1 MTTVTRE
8 KPAKTLPQI
17 GRGDVV
23 FAAVAL
29 LVCLLALV
37 IKVSGIA

>member
-8 KPAKTLPQI
+8 KPAKALPQTA
-17 GRGDVV
+17 RGDAI
-23 FAAVAL
+23 FAVVAL